1 MANSAARHEYPRPSA
16 LSQNGCAMTDMN
28 HSAFDVALDTD
39 RIGTRQFKA
48 LAALIHAEAGI
59 NLKAS
64 KQTMLEGRL
73 RRRARTE
80 GFATVGEYCDFVLS
94 PGVDPDEIEQLI
106 NAVTTNKTDFFRE
119 PLHFDVLLE
128 TVLPEFAE
136 NRQRM
141 IRCWSA
147 ACSTGAEP
155 YTLAMLLDE
164 FAGRNR
170 GTDYQVIATDLDTDV
185 LSTAI
190 KGIYPRELVD
200 PVPDHL
206 RRRYVLQA
214 KRPDRAEVRIAPE
227 LRRKVAFG
235 RLNLMDSSYPL
246 GGPVDIIFCRNV
258 LIYFDKATQEAV
270 VNRLCEQ
277 LRSGGFLF
285 LGHSESITGFAHC
298 LTQVAG
304 TVFRKT

>member
-1 MANSAARHEYPRPSA
+1 MND
-16 LSQNGCAMTDMN
+16 MTYA
-28 HSAFDVALDTD
+28 AFDAAHDTD
-39 RIGTRQFKA
+39 RISAHQFKA

-59 NLKAS
+59 NLKSS

-73 RRRARTE
+73 RRRARAA
-80 GFATVGEYCDFVLS
+80 GYATIREYCDLVLS
-94 PGVDPDEIEQLI
+94 PGVDRGEIEHLI

-119 PLHFDVLLE
+119 PLHFDVLLD
-128 TVLPEFAE
+128 TVLPEFAG

-141 IRCWSA
+141 VRCWSA

-164 FAGRNR
+164 FVAQHR
-170 GTDYQVIATDLDTDV
+170 GMDYQVVATDLDTEV

-190 KGIYPRELVD
+190 KGIYPREMMD

-206 RRRYVLQA
+206 RRRYVLEA
-214 KRPDRAEVRIAPE
+214 KGPGRTEVRIVPE

-235 RLNLMDSSYPL
+235 RMNLMDARYPL
-246 GGPVDIIFCRNV
+246 DTLMDIIFCRNV
-258 LIYFDKATQEAV
+258 LIYFDKPTQEAV
-270 VNRLCEQ
+270 VNRLCER
-277 LRSGGFLF
+277 LRPGGYLF
-285 LGHSESITGFAHC
+285 LGHSESITGFTTS

-304 TVFRKT
+304 TVFRRD

>member
-1 MANSAARHEYPRPSA
+1 
-16 LSQNGCAMTDMN
+16 MN
-28 HSAFDVALDTD
+28 DLTHAAFDLAPDTD
-39 RIGTRQFKA
+39 QIGARQFKA
-48 LAALIHAEAGI
+48 LAALIHAKAGI

-73 RRRARTE
+73 RRRARAS
-80 GFATVGEYCDFVLS
+80 GFATIGEYCDFVLS
-94 PGVDPDEIEQLI
+94 PGVAPNEIENLI

-136 NRQRM
+136 NRQRLV
-141 IRCWSA
+141 RCWSA

-164 FAGRNR
+164 FAGQNR
-170 GTDYQVIATDLDTDV
+170 GMDYQVIATDLDTEV

-206 RRRYVLQA
+206 RRRYVLTA
-214 KRPDRAEVRIAPE
+214 KKPGRNEVRIVPE

-235 RLNLMDSSYPL
+235 RLNLMDARYPL
-246 GGPVDIIFCRNV
+246 DELMDIIFCRNV

-270 VNRLCEQ
+270 INRLCER
-277 LRSGGFLF
+277 LRPGGYLF
-285 LGHSESITGFAHC
+285 LGHSESITGFADC

-304 TVFRKT
+304 TVFRRI

>member
-1 MANSAARHEYPRPSA
+1 MND
-16 LSQNGCAMTDMN
+16 MT
-28 HSAFDVALDTD
+28 HAAFDVLPDTD
-39 RIGTRQFKA
+39 RIAARQFKA
-48 LAALIHAEAGI
+48 LAALIQAEAGI

-73 RRRARTE
+73 RRRARSA
-80 GFATVGEYCDFVLS
+80 GFATVGAYCDHVLS
-94 PGVDPDEIEQLI
+94 PGAGPDEMEQLI

-136 NRQRM
+136 NRQRK

-164 FAGRNR
+164 FAAQNR
-170 GTDYQVIATDLDTDV
+170 GTDYQIIATDLDTEV
-185 LSTAI
+185 LATAI
-190 KGIYPRELVD
+190 KGIYPRELVE
-200 PVPDHL
+200 PVPEHL

-214 KRPDRAEVRIAPE
+214 KSPDRPEVRIAPE
-227 LRRKVAFG
+227 LRRKVSFG
-235 RLNLMDSSYPL
+235 RLNLMDATYPL
-246 GGPVDIIFCRNV
+246 EEPVDVIFCRNV
-258 LIYFDKATQEAV
+258 LIYFDKPTQEAV
-270 VNRLCEQ
+270 VNRLCER
-277 LRSGGFLF
+277 LNPGGYLF
-285 LGHSESITGFAHC
+285 LGHSESIAGFAHC

>member
-1 MANSAARHEYPRPSA
+1 
-16 LSQNGCAMTDMN
+16 MN
-28 HSAFDVALDTD
+28 DLTHAAFDTALDTD
-39 RIGTRQFKA
+39 RIGSRQFKA

-59 NLKAS
+59 NLKSS

-73 RRRARTE
+73 RRRARAA
-80 GFATVGEYCDFVLS
+80 GFATIGAYCDFVLS
-94 PGVDPDEIEQLI
+94 PGVDPGEIEHLI

-136 NRQRM
+136 NCQRM

-164 FAGRNR
+164 FAGQHR
-170 GTDYQVIATDLDTDV
+170 GMDYQVIATDLDTEV

-190 KGIYPRELVD
+190 KGIYPQEMVE

-214 KRPDRAEVRIAPE
+214 KKPERTEVRIAPE

-235 RLNLMDSSYPL
+235 RLNLMDARYPFEA
-246 GGPVDIIFCRNV
+246 PFDIIFCRNV

-270 VNRLCEQ
+270 VNRLCER
-277 LRSGGFLF
+277 LRPGGYLF
-285 LGHSESITGFAHC
+285 LGHSESIAGFAHC

-304 TVFRKT
+304 TVFRRT

>member
-1 MANSAARHEYPRPSA
+1 MNDMTHAGLDAA
-16 LSQNGCAMTDMN
+16 
-28 HSAFDVALDTD
+28 FDTD
-39 RIGTRQFKA
+39 RIGARQFKA
-48 LAALIHAEAGI
+48 LAALIYAEAGI
-59 NLKAS
+59 NLKSS

-73 RRRARTE
+73 RRRARAS
-80 GFATVGEYCDFVLS
+80 GFATIGEYCEFVLS
-94 PGVDPDEIEQLI
+94 PGVPSAEIEHLI

-164 FAGRNR
+164 FAEQNR
-170 GTDYQVIATDLDTDV
+170 GVDYQVVATDLDTEV
-185 LSTAI
+185 LATAI
-190 KGIYPRELVD
+190 KGIYPREMLA

-206 RRRYVLQA
+206 RRRYVLQPKNA
-214 KRPDRAEVRIAPE
+214 GRNEVRIVPE

-235 RLNLMDSSYPL
+235 RLNLMDERYPL
-246 GGPVDIIFCRNV
+246 DAQMDIIFCRNV
-258 LIYFDKATQEAV
+258 LIYFDKATQKAV
-270 VNRLCEQ
+270 VNRLCER
-277 LRSGGFLF
+277 LRPGGYLF
-285 LGHSESITGFAHC
+285 LGHSESIIGFTNC

-304 TVFRKT
+304 TVFRRI

>member
-1 MANSAARHEYPRPSA
+1 MND
-16 LSQNGCAMTDMN
+16 MTDG
-28 HSAFDVALDTD
+28 AFNTAPDTD
-39 RIGTRQFKA
+39 RIGARQFKA

-73 RRRARTE
+73 RRRARSA
-80 GFATVGEYCDFVLS
+80 GFATVGEYCDFVLGPS
-94 PGVDPDEIEQLI
+94 VGPNEIEQLI

-170 GTDYQVIATDLDTDV
+170 GMDYQVIATDLDTEV

-190 KGIYPRELVD
+190 KGIYPREMVD

-214 KRPDRAEVRIAPE
+214 KSPDRAEVRIVPE

-235 RLNLMDSSYPL
+235 RINLMDASYPL
-246 GGPVDIIFCRNV
+246 NPPMDIIFCRNV
-258 LIYFDKATQEAV
+258 LIYFDKVTQEAV
-270 VNRLCEQ
+270 VNRLCER
-277 LRSGGFLF
+277 LRPGGYLF

-304 TVFRKT
+304 TVFRKI

>member
-1 MANSAARHEYPRPSA
+1 MNDMTYTSFDAAS
-16 LSQNGCAMTDMN
+16 
-28 HSAFDVALDTD
+28 DTD
-39 RIGTRQFKA
+39 RIGNQQFKA

-59 NLKAS
+59 NLKPS

-73 RRRARTE
+73 RRRARSA
-80 GFATVGEYCDFVLS
+80 GFATIREYCDLVLS
-94 PGVDPDEIEQLI
+94 PGVSQSEIEHLI

-119 PLHFDVLLE
+119 PMHFDVLLE

-141 IRCWSA
+141 VRCWSA

-164 FAGRNR
+164 FAGQHR
-170 GTDYQVIATDLDTDV
+170 GIDYQIVATDLDTEV
-185 LSTAI
+185 LATAI
-190 KGIYPRELVD
+190 KGIYSSEMIA

-206 RRRYVLQA
+206 RRRYVLES
-214 KRPDRAEVRIAPE
+214 KSPGRAEVRIVPE

-235 RLNLMDSSYPL
+235 RLNLMEARYPL
-246 GGPVDIIFCRNV
+246 DTLMDIIFCRNV

-270 VNRLCEQ
+270 VNRLCER
-277 LRSGGFLF
+277 LRPGGYLF

-304 TVFRKT
+304 TVFRRD

>member
-1 MANSAARHEYPRPSA
+1 MND
-16 LSQNGCAMTDMN
+16 MT
-28 HSAFDVALDTD
+28 HAAFDAMPEID
-39 RIGTRQFKA
+39 RIGARQFKA
-48 LAALIHAEAGI
+48 LAALIYAEAGI
-59 NLKAS
+59 NLKSS

-73 RRRARTE
+73 RRRARSA
-80 GFATVGEYCDFVLS
+80 GFANVGEYCDFVLS
-94 PGVDPDEIEQLI
+94 PGVGPNEIEQLI

-119 PLHFDVLLE
+119 PLHFDVLLK
-128 TVLPEFAE
+128 TVFPEFAD
-136 NRQRM
+136 NRQRL

-164 FAGRNR
+164 FAAQNR
-170 GTDYQVIATDLDTDV
+170 GTDYQVIATDLDTEV

-190 KGIYPRELVD
+190 KGIYPREMVD
-200 PVPDHL
+200 PVPEHL

-214 KRPDRAEVRIAPE
+214 KRPDRAEVRIVPE

-235 RLNLMDSSYPL
+235 RLNLMDASYPFD
-246 GGPVDIIFCRNV
+246 VQFDIVFCRNV
-258 LIYFDKATQEAV
+258 LIYFDKITQEAV
-270 VNRLCEQ
+270 VNRICER
-277 LRSGGFLF
+277 LRPGGYLF
-285 LGHSESITGFAHC
+285 LGHSESVTGFAHC

>member
-1 MANSAARHEYPRPSA
+1 MND
-16 LSQNGCAMTDMN
+16 MTYT
-28 HSAFDVALDTD
+28 AFDAADSD
-39 RIGTRQFKA
+39 RIGARQFKA

-73 RRRARTE
+73 RRRARAAGLT
-80 GFATVGEYCDFVLS
+80 TVGEYCDLVLS
-94 PGVDPDEIEQLI
+94 PEVDRREIEHLI

-119 PLHFDVLLE
+119 PLHFDFLLE

-164 FAGRNR
+164 FAGQNR
-170 GTDYQVIATDLDTDV
+170 GTDYQVVATDLDTEV
-185 LSTAI
+185 LATGI
-190 KGIYPRELVD
+190 KGIYPREMIA
-200 PVPDHL
+200 PVPKNL
-206 RRRYVLQA
+206 RQRYVLES
-214 KRPDRAEVRIAPE
+214 KSPGRAEVRIAPE

-235 RLNLMDSSYPL
+235 RLNLMDARYPL
-246 GGPVDIIFCRNV
+246 DMPMDIIFCRNV
-258 LIYFDKATQEAV
+258 LIYFDKPTQEAV
-270 VNRLCEQ
+270 VNRLCER
-277 LRSGGFLF
+277 LRPGGYLF
-285 LGHSESITGFAHC
+285 LGHSESITGFSHC

-304 TVFRKT
+304 TVFRRN

>member
-1 MANSAARHEYPRPSA
+1 MND
-16 LSQNGCAMTDMN
+16 MT
-28 HSAFDVALDTD
+28 HAAFDAAPDTD
-39 RIGTRQFKA
+39 RIGARQFKA
-48 LAALIHAEAGI
+48 LAALIQAEAGI

-73 RRRARTE
+73 RRRARSA
-80 GFATVGEYCDFVLS
+80 GFATVGDYCDYVLS
-94 PGVDPDEIEQLI
+94 PDVGSGEIEQLI

-119 PLHFDVLLE
+119 PLHFDFLLE

-164 FAGRNR
+164 FARHNR
-170 GTDYQVIATDLDTDV
+170 GTDYQIIATDLDTEV

-190 KGIYPRELVD
+190 KGIYPRDLVE

-214 KRPDRAEVRIAPE
+214 KRPDRHEVRIAPE
-227 LRRKVAFG
+227 LRRKVSFG
-235 RLNLMDSSYPL
+235 RLNLMDARYPL
-246 GGPVDIIFCRNV
+246 DDLMDIIFCRNV
-258 LIYFDKATQEAV
+258 LIYFDKETQEAV
-270 VNRLCEQ
+270 VNRLCER
-277 LRSGGFLF
+277 LRPGGYLF
-285 LGHSESITGFAHC
+285 LGHSESITGFTHC

-304 TVFRKT
+304 TVFRRT